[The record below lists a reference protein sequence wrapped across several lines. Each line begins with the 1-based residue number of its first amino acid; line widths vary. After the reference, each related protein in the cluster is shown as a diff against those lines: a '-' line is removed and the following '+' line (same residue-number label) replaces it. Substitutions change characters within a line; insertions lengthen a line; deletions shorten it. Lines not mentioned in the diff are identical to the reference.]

1 MTYIDEAEIRR
12 PSRGTKV
19 LVFGFGILAIL
30 GSFWGIVWF
39 IRSYVEPPRVMRPS
53 PLALASRDSV
63 PVAPPAYAPAKRSEA
78 AFDKTTTASA
88 VAVDSAERAIA
99 TGAIAD
105 RWAPLTQSAPAT
117 APVTAPPPAFAASA
131 PAAADSAPA
140 PMMPAAPT

>member
-12 PSRGTKV
+12 QSRGTKV

-63 PVAPPAYAPAKRSEA
+63 PVAPPASIPARRNEPIADRAMTVSA
-78 AFDKTTTASA
+78 AADP
-88 VAVDSAERAIA
+88 AERAVP

-105 RWAPLTQSAPAT
+105 RWAPLSHST
-117 APVTAPPPAFAASA
+117 
-131 PAAADSAPA
+131 PAA
-140 PMMPAAPT
+140 MPAMA